1 MADRPGMLLY
11 HEQYAALSRLS
22 DHDFRV
28 VIDALM
34 HYSMTGERVE
44 PEGYMAVIYDLM
56 ADKLAHDIDEYNKR
70 VERRKEAARKRWNG
84 DAKQSN
90 ADDGTLARCNAVQC
104 SALDG
109 NYNHNDNHNHND
121 NYNHNSLSPN
131 PSQVKGDGER
141 EIPTVEEIVE
151 YGKEAGYERV
161 DEATARSFIGQQAA
175 RGWLDS
181 SGSVIRD
188 WKSWFSGWYTRNV
201 IASVR
206 PMTQPTSMQYDQRTY
221 TPEELR
227 ALTDFMEGEDDG

>member
-44 PEGYMAVIYDLM
+44 PEGY
-56 ADKLAHDIDEYNKR
+56 IDEYNKR

-84 DAKQSN
+84 DTRQCN
-90 ADDGTLARCNAVQC
+90 ADDSTLARCNAVQC

-121 NYNHNSLSPN
+121 NYNHNSLPL
-131 PSQVKGDGER
+131 PPQGDGEKGEKFP
-141 EIPTVEEIVE
+141 EIFEVMEYAKSAGCDRCDEIMARRFIAAQAAKGWKGTD
-151 YGKEAGYERV
+151 GKPIRNWRTWFDGWYARNV
-161 DEATARSFIGQQAA
+161 SVTARPA
-175 RGWLDS
+175 
-181 SGSVIRD
+181 
-188 WKSWFSGWYTRNV
+188 T
-201 IASVR
+201 
-206 PMTQPTSMQYDQRTY
+206 TSMQYDQRAY
-221 TPEELR
+221 TDEELR
-227 ALTDFMEGEDDG
+227 ALTDFMEGDNDG

>member
-56 ADKLAHDIDEYNKR
+56 ADKLAHDIEEYNKR

-84 DAKQSN
+84 DAKQCN
-90 ADDGTLARCNAVQC
+90 AEDSTLAQCNAVQC

-121 NYNHNSLSPN
+121 NYNHNSLPL
-131 PSQVKGDGER
+131 PPQGDGEKGEKIP
-141 EIPTVEEIVE
+141 EIFEVME
-151 YGKEAGYERV
+151 YAKSAGCDRC
-161 DEATARSFIGQQAA
+161 DEALARRFIAAQAAKGWMGTDGKPIRNWRTWFDGWYARNVSVTARPA
-175 RGWLDS
+175 
-181 SGSVIRD
+181 
-188 WKSWFSGWYTRNV
+188 
-201 IASVR
+201 
-206 PMTQPTSMQYDQRTY
+206 PTSMQYEQRTY

-227 ALTDFMEGEDDG
+227 ALTGFMEGDDDG